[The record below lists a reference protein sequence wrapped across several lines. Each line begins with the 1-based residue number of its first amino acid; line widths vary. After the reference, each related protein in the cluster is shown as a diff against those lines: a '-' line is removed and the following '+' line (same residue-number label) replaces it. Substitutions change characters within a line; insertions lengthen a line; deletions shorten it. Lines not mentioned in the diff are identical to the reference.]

1 MCIPRDQ
8 LIGPRE
14 GPYCLAA
21 CTGMNSKSYPPHPQE
36 LFAILAGFD
45 FTGTAGDAMTADL
58 VTLSQKRDQKSAEDK
73 ESIVAGLKKLLEAA
87 EKGEIKGLC
96 YATVNTNDML
106 SFGILHTSACS
117 VAELVGVSQLLNFRL
132 IQASGV

>member
-1 MCIPRDQ
+1 
-8 LIGPRE
+8 
-14 GPYCLAA
+14 
-21 CTGMNSKSYPPHPQE
+21 
-36 LFAILAGFD
+36 
-45 FTGTAGDAMTADL
+45 MTADL

-117 VAELVGVSQLLNFRL
+117 VAELVGVFQLLNFRL